1 MAHDAAPAKVTRPLL
16 LLGTDEP
23 LRAVIV
29 AAASSYDVVCTDT
42 LETGP
47 AAAVVLAG
55 SWAGEDGVRAAV
67 AAQPDA
73 AIVAILPDADPE
85 AARAVVA
92 AGAGGWLVAQHAGTH
107 LMAVLASAE
116 VRAKQASEM
125 RRLRSAA
132 VRRAHYLKAL
142 HEVALALSGKVNIE
156 EALREVATR
165 AMELLDG
172 HRATVRLLDEA
183 TGKFRFRC
191 IVGSDTSL
199 DPSLAALGAG
209 AAAARE
215 RRVVVVNDLTKSPYS
230 SVVRHTGTV
239 SVIAA
244 PLLLGDRVLGS
255 MSVSS
260 ATPHRWREDDA
271 ELLALFANQV
281 AVALENAQL
290 YRKATERAERLAA
303 LKDQL
308 EELDRLKSEFIAN
321 VSHELRT
328 PLGHIKGCATSLL
341 RQDVRFDEATQRE
354 FLSIINEESDR
365 LRRLIDELLDTSQI
379 EAGAL
384 RLQYDT
390 VRLSELIPQVAAR
403 APRCTGWTDRHRLIV
418 RVPDTLPPVAADPQR
433 IDHVLT
439 NLIENA
445 IKYSPNGGTVTIT
458 ARTEGR
464 WIVVEVSDE
473 GIGIP
478 PDQLPHIFD
487 RFYCVPQPR
496 GRRPHGTG
504 LGLYIC
510 RGIIEAHGGTIEAL
524 SGGERGTTL
533 RFTLPLRR
541 AASDR
546 SKRPRTSQGVQ
557 RLA

>member
-1 MAHDAAPAKVTRPLL
+1 MALPAYT
-16 LLGTDEP
+16 
-23 LRAVIV
+23 
-29 AAASSYDVVCTDT
+29 
-42 LETGP
+42 
-47 AAAVVLAG
+47 VVLAD
-55 SWAGEDGVRAAV
+55 SPAARTAGALLLAGPWTSEEAVRSAV

-73 AIVAILPDADPE
+73 AIIAVLPAADP
-85 AARAVVA
+85 AAVRAA
-92 AGAGGWLVAQHAGTH
+92 IAGGAGDWITVCEVETHLPAAVAVAQI
-107 LMAVLASAE
+107 
-116 VRAKQASEM
+116 RAQQAAEM

-132 VRRAHYLKAL
+132 ARRAHYLKAL
-142 HEVALALSGKVNIE
+142 HEVALALSGNVNME

-215 RRVVVVNDLTKSPYS
+215 RRVIIVNDLANSPYNTAFA
-230 SVVRHTGTV
+230 HTGSV

-244 PLLLGDRVLGS
+244 PLLLGNRVLGS

-271 ELLALFANQV
+271 ELLALFANQA

-303 LKDQL
+303 MKDQL

-341 RQDVRFDEATQRE
+341 RKDAHFDEATQRE
-354 FLSIINEESDR
+354 FLCIINEESDR

-403 APRCTGWTDRHRLIV
+403 APRCAGWTERHRLVLRI
-418 RVPDTLPPVAADPQR
+418 PESLPPVAADPRR
-433 IDHVLT
+433 IDHVLM

-445 IKYSPNGGTVTIT
+445 VKYSPQGGNITVT
-458 ARTEGR
+458 ARVEGR
-464 WIVVEVSDE
+464 QIVVEISDE

-478 PDQLPHIFD
+478 PSQLAHIFE

-496 GRRPHGTG
+496 ARRSHGTG

-524 SGGERGTTL
+524 SGGERGTTI

-541 AASDR
+541 AASER
-546 SKRPRTSQGVQ
+546 SKRPRTPPG
-557 RLA
+557 A